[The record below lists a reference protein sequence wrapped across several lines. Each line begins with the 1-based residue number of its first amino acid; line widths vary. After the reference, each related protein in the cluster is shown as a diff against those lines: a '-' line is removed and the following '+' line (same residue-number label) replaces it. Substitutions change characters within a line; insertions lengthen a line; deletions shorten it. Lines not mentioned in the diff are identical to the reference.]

1 MGSLRPIA
9 LDGRAQPRKSA
20 PYVADPSLFVPLP
33 SAGGSAHGRTVG
45 RAGYAALAL
54 GLVFLLGIVAASVW
68 LSAANRVALESVIRE
83 RTLLATTNAVVT
95 AVDQAE
101 TGQGGFLLTGKD
113 SYLRPF
119 AAARDSLAPAL
130 ATLENLAG
138 PDATTLDGVRSLRLA
153 ITDKLSE
160 LDETLTF
167 VRRGERESAL
177 SLVQTDRGQRDT
189 DAIRSITDQ
198 MQERQRVTIDAR
210 LADIIG
216 RGRALVAIDT
226 AGLAGLVLLAA
237 FIAYG
242 IRRHVTDLRAAQIEL
257 EVANRSLE
265 TSNVTLE
272 HTVQIRTADLVEANE
287 EIQRFAYIVSHDL
300 RAPLVNIMGFTSELE
315 AATGTLASYV
325 ADPKTRHP
333 GELPVDVAAAA
344 NDDIPEAIRFIKAST
359 AKMDRLIGAI
369 LRLSREGRRVL
380 RPERLDMR
388 QVLVSIVETLQH
400 QAVTQNAEISVEE
413 LPALTIDRLAAEQVF
428 GNLMENA
435 LKYLKPGRPGMIR
448 VHGRRVGLM
457 AIFEVR
463 DNGRG
468 IAPKDHERIFELFRR
483 AGDQTIPGEG
493 IGLAHV
499 RALVR
504 RLGGTITCESALDE
518 GTVFRVLL
526 PITPP
531 PSRSLAA

>member
-1 MGSLRPIA
+1 MSRF
-9 LDGRAQPRKSA
+9 
-20 PYVADPSLFVPLP
+20 PSVFVPFAA
-33 SAGGSAHGRTVG
+33 AGGSAHGRAVG
-45 RAGYAALAL
+45 GAGYAALAL
-54 GLVFLLGIVAASVW
+54 GLIFLLGIVAASVW
-68 LSAANRVALESVIRE
+68 LSAANRGALESVIRE
-83 RTLLATTNAVVT
+83 RTLLAATNTVVT

-101 TGQGGFLLTGKD
+101 TGQRGFLLTGKEG
-113 SYLRPF
+113 YLQPF
-119 AAARDSLAPAL
+119 TAAKKSLPSLL

-138 PDATTLDGVRSLRLA
+138 SDPALLGEIRNLRPVIA
-153 ITDKLSE
+153 DKLSE
-160 LDETLTF
+160 LNETVDL
-167 VRRGERESAL
+167 VRRGDRKAAL
-177 SLVQTDRGQRDT
+177 TLVQTDRGQRDT
-189 DAIRSITDQ
+189 EAIRATTDR
-198 MQERQRVTIDAR
+198 MQERQRVIIDVR

-216 RGRALVAIDT
+216 RGRALIAIDT

-242 IRRHVTDLRAAQIEL
+242 IRRHMTALRAAQIDL
-257 EVANRSLE
+257 EVANQSLE

-272 HTVQIRTADLVEANE
+272 HTVQIRTADLTEANE

-325 ADPKTRHP
+325 TDPKPRQP
-333 GELPVDVAAAA
+333 GELPADVAAAA

-388 QVLVSIVETLQH
+388 QVLVGIVETLQH
-400 QAVTQNAEISVEE
+400 QAVQRNAEVSVEE
-413 LPALTIDRLAAEQVF
+413 LPALNIDRLAAEQIF

-435 LKYLKPGRPGMIR
+435 LKYLKPGRPGVIK
-448 VHGRRVGLM
+448 VQGRRLGLM
-457 AIFEVR
+457 AVFEVR

-483 AGDQTIPGEG
+483 AGDQTVPGEG

-504 RLGGTITCESALDE
+504 RVGGTITCESTLDE
-518 GTVFRVLL
+518 GTVFKVRL
-526 PITPP
+526 PLTPP
-531 PSRSLAA
+531 PPRRLAA